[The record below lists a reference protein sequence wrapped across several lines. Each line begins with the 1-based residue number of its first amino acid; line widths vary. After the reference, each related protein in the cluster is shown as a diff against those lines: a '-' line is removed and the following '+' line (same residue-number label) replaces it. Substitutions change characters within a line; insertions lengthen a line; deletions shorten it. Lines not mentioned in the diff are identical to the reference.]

1 MKINNQPK
9 AQMHE
14 AGDSVDTG
22 ALQGARRATEDAPVS
37 ARSLPNV
44 AALPMQTSAALWL
57 PPQRAPS
64 PVKSVHF
71 CVAKAFTHL
80 HWPHGD
86 ANMRQ
91 ASSMEPTPK
100 DVVPKWALHVKS
112 SSNWR

>member
-1 MKINNQPK
+1 M
-9 AQMHE
+9 
-14 AGDSVDTG
+14 T
-22 ALQGARRATEDAPVS
+22 
-37 ARSLPNV
+37 V

-57 PPQRAPS
+57 PPQRALS
-64 PVKSVHF
+64 PVKSVPF

-100 DVVPKWALHVKS
+100 DVVPKWSLHVKG